1 MNNIVRGLQLL
12 LVALILVFG
21 IFLSGCTNLP
31 LDSTAPAF
39 SARTSNGL
47 LIKNV
52 NYESKISEKSDVEIV
67 VNIEN
72 AGYDANNVKIT
83 LFGLTDRWTPK
94 PPISENIGSLKSGET
109 YEKIFRVKSPE
120 IAEDRTDSFGLKLE
134 YDYTS
139 VYEAKIVLRK
149 KDKNI
154 TVSLEGERL
163 VKPAPITFKLS
174 SHKISNNVLYLNF
187 SVSNEGSGKTNEIRI
202 YADGISCDSS
212 ADLKNKSRV
221 SCSVEIPSFDEV
233 LVKEFQLR
241 AAYRYE
247 YQTDLVYK
255 INVYKIK
262 PESE

>member
-1 MNNIVRGLQLL
+1 MDNIVRGLQLL
-12 LVALILVFG
+12 LVALVLIFG

-31 LDSTAPAF
+31 LGSTTPTF
-39 SARTSNGL
+39 SAKGSNGL

-72 AGYDANNVKIT
+72 VGYDANNVKIT
-83 LFGLTDRWTPK
+83 IFGLTDRWSPR
-94 PPISENIGSLKSGET
+94 PPITESIGSLKSGET
-109 YEKIFRVKSPE
+109 YEKIFKVKSPE
-120 IAEDRTDSFGLKLE
+120 ITEDRTDSFGLKLE

-149 KDKNI
+149 KDKDI
-154 TVSLEGERL
+154 IVSIEGERL

-174 SHKISNNVLYLNF
+174 SYKISNNVLYLNF
-187 SVSNEGSGKTNEIRI
+187 SVSNEGSGKTDEIRI
-202 YADGISCDSS
+202 FADGINCNSL
-212 ADLKNKSRV
+212 ADLKNKSKV
-221 SCSVEIPSFDEV
+221 YCSVNLPSFDEV

-241 AAYRYE
+241 AEYSYE

-255 INVYKIK
+255 INIYKSK
-262 PESE
+262 PEE